1 MKKLIFICKKSIF
14 VCKKVFS
21 FVKKLFQAYPEY
33 ISYIICII
41 FNGYHKM
48 KWIGLTIVMWQN
60 RASTPSTTKNIIL
73 KGL

>member
-14 VCKKVFS
+14 ACKKVFS

-41 FNGYHKM
+41 FNGYHTM
-48 KWIGLTIVMWQN
+48 KWIGLTIVM
-60 RASTPSTTKNIIL
+60 
-73 KGL
+73 